1 MKSRVLVPLI
11 FAGILAATFA
21 IAQNQPATQ
30 NTETQ
35 NTDPLYFVRIAADV
49 TANLQHDADG
59 RLGIYVSDQNWAEGL
74 KDSDLGPFL
83 KIKEAKP
90 GRSAAFLFSPAK
102 DSAVCVYFDGKSAF
116 GVVAVKAGEG
126 GSIKLRGWPCP
137 PHPTE
142 ISAAYHEINPALL
155 KTSDQEL
162 HFSPTDVNTDDG
174 VALPAFMVAK

>member
-11 FAGILAATFA
+11 FAGILATTFA

-116 GVVAVKAGEG
+116 GMVAVKAGGG
-126 GSIKLRGWPCP
+126 GSIKP
-137 PHPTE
+137 E
-142 ISAAYHEINPALL
+142 DISAAYKEINKDML
-155 KTSDQEL
+155 KKSDKEL
-162 HFSPTDVNTDDG
+162 HFSSTEVNTDDG